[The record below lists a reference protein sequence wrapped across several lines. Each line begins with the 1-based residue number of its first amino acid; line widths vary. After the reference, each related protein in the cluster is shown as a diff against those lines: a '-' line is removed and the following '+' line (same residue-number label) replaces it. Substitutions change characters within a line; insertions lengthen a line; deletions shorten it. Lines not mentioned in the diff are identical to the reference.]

1 VQHLKQQYEK
11 IFYLLVTS
19 ISYSQALF
27 DKGIKVTGGITTDN
41 TATKVV
47 VQSAQQRIK
56 TIAKT
61 I

>member
-1 VQHLKQQYEK
+1 MKKK
-11 IFYLLVTS
+11 ILFLLLVTS

-47 VQSAQQRIK
+47 VQRKQRIK
-56 TIAKT
+56 HDS
-61 I
+61 

>member
-1 VQHLKQQYEK
+1 MKKDFIIL
-11 IFYLLVTS
+11 LLVTS
-19 ISYSQALF
+19 IYSQALF

-47 VQSAQQRIK
+47 VQSANNVLN

>member
-1 VQHLKQQYEK
+1 MKK
-11 IFYLLVTS
+11 DFIFLLLVTS

-47 VQSAQQRIK
+47 VQSANNIIK
-56 TIAKT
+56 TR
-61 I
+61 